1 MKKVTM
7 LSAVIASMFSV
18 SALASNYS
26 YNDETFKLDIGK
38 STVKVS
44 QCDKA
49 KKCDDATA
57 DVKALKATLEK
68 RIGEYQKLL
77 DDRKGVLKKVKK
89 QVDAAE
95 SVIKDEKGKA
105 TYVMVNLGENF
116 NLPIPEKDAKEGK
129 FDIVFSAI
137 EANVSRFK
145 RVLDMLESGKA
156 PKGFKAK
163 DYGEIAPIMDMHN
176 VVKFAKHL

>member
-38 STVKVS
+38 STVRVC

-163 DYGEIAPIMDMHN
+163 DYGEIAPIMEMHN